1 MLLLQAPIAL
11 LFISIPLW
19 PSNTVEAPG
28 IPNFHTVDE
37 HLYRGAQPTPEG
49 IKTLARL
56 GIKVVIDLREGHEHA
71 GLEKKLVESAGM
83 KYVNVP
89 MRGLNAPTDEQM
101 ATVFALLGDS
111 SGWPMFVHCKRGADR
126 TGTVVACYRISHDH
140 WRNEKA
146 LREAKLYGMSK
157 VERAMQ
163 HYILQFKSASPESQ
177 PMALAPA
184 AAGH

>member
-1 MLLLQAPIAL
+1 MRLLEAPLAL
-11 LFISIPLW
+11 FLISVPLW
-19 PSNTVEAPG
+19 AGDTVEAPG
-28 IPNFHTVDE
+28 VANFHTVDE

-49 IKTLARL
+49 IQSLAKL

-71 GLEKKLVESAGM
+71 SLEKSLVESAGM

-89 MRGLNAPTDEQM
+89 MRGLNAPTDDQM

-111 SGWPMFVHCKRGADR
+111 SGWPIFVHCKRGADR

-140 WRNEKA
+140 WRNAKA
-146 LREAKLYGMSK
+146 LQEARLYGMSR
-157 VERAMQ
+157 VEVAMQ
-163 HYILQFKSASPESQ
+163 HYILQFKSGVPEKQ
-177 PMALAPA
+177 PLGLAPA